1 MKVTPK
7 ENRTVFARFGDME
20 MMSVELKLRQ
30 IWNARETT
38 LSKERYI
45 VRRENV
51 LLNLSAKEF
60 NQWFKEIK

>member
-7 ENRTVFARFGDME
+7 ENRIVYARFGDME
-20 MMSVELKLRQ
+20 MMSVELKSRQ

>member
-7 ENRTVFARFGDME
+7 ENRTMFARFGDAE
-20 MMSVELKLRQ
+20 MLSVELKVRQ
-30 IWNARETT
+30 KWNARETT

-51 LLNLSAKEF
+51 LLNISAKEF
-60 NQWFKEIK
+60 NQWFKEIV